1 MRAPAEMRAAE
12 RKEWIG
18 LPLTRETLE
27 HKIEAYLALQRA
39 QEPRE
44 VAWRRTVLLN
54 RTEVLDFL
62 DFLCFAVTDEPGEWD
77 FLGAAARYSPEEL
90 GLSPR
95 LLRALSIGAPA
106 ERIRSVAA
114 LYQKSDGELLA
125 VRGVGRRG
133 LAEIRQKLSDFF
145 DAWERGE
152 LPPPS
157 GMLR

>member
-39 QEPRE
+39 QESRE

-90 GLSPR
+90 GLFR
-95 LLRALSIGAPA
+95 RMGARRAAAAKWDAAIGKQRSRA
-106 ERIRSVAA
+106 ERKRHNTDGSQTNRPFFSV
-114 LYQKSDGELLA
+114 
-125 VRGVGRRG
+125 
-133 LAEIRQKLSDFF
+133 
-145 DAWERGE
+145 
-152 LPPPS
+152 
-157 GMLR
+157 